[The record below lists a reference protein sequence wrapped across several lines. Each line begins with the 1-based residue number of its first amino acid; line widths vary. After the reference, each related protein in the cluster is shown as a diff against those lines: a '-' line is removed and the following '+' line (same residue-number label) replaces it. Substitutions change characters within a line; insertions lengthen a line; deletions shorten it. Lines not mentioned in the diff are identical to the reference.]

1 MHLTGAVRDS
11 LALTSTIT
19 AGVRLDDATRS
30 LSKRDHIYVDGAAD
44 GIAFYKRAFGAEE
57 LFRIARPNGKLLHAE
72 LSICGSVIMIGDPD
86 KKLYDEPRA
95 LGRCSAGL
103 HLFLDDNK
111 TLLRRAVD
119 AGAEEIQP
127 PTDMFYGA
135 NSASRAI
142 HAATNYIDTA
152 PDVMRLATT

>member
-1 MHLTGAVRDS
+1 MRPDRYRNAIVP
-11 LALTSTIT
+11 
-19 AGVRLDDATRS
+19 
-30 LSKRDHIYVDGAAD
+30 HIYVDGAAN

-111 TLLRRAVD
+111 TVLRRAVD

-135 NSASRAI
+135 NSAGVRDPFGHIWVLLVWKEDLEPIEMERRGKALL
-142 HAATNYIDTA
+142 DE
-152 PDVMRLATT
+152 